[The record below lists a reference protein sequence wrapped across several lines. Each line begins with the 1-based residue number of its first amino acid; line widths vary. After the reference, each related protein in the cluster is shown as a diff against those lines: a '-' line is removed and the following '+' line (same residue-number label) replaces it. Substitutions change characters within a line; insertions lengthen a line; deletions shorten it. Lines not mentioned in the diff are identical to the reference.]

1 MWRIHHNARQFFAA
15 CEGWETREELP
26 QSALGLTVRHLVNK
40 CSIQKM
46 MTCPVV
52 AFLGKDPDAPPMVAA
67 SRQAKATTTTSR
79 VAKPTVNS
87 AILPPCKAVVTKFT
101 RQYPTM
107 LIMDLVKKGGIRL
120 SDVQVGGRGKCTNY
134 GLLGKCPGC
143 RYSHVVCKVVD
154 ERQVIIAK
162 NMKKAM
168 ATMKLGNLAPL

>member
-1 MWRIHHNARQFFAA
+1 MA
-15 CEGWETREELP
+15 
-26 QSALGLTVRHLVNK
+26 
-40 CSIQKM
+40 
-46 MTCPVV
+46 
-52 AFLGKDPDAPPMVAA
+52 AA

-87 AILPPCKAVVTKFT
+87 AIPPLCKAAVKKFT

-120 SDVQVGGRGKCTNY
+120 SDVQVRGRGKCTNY

-143 RYSHVVCKVVD
+143 RYSNVVCKVAD

-162 NMKKAM
+162 NMEKAM
-168 ATMKLGNLAPL
+168 AAMKLGNLAPL

>member
-1 MWRIHHNARQFFAA
+1 MQ
-15 CEGWETREELP
+15 
-26 QSALGLTVRHLVNK
+26 HLVDE

-52 AFLGKDPDAPPMVAA
+52 VFLGKDPDAPPMAAA

-79 VAKPTVNS
+79 VAKPMVNS
-87 AILPPCKAVVTKFT
+87 AILPPCKAVVKKFT
-101 RQYPTM
+101 RQYLTM

-120 SDVQVGGRGKCTNY
+120 SDVQVGVRGKCTNY

-143 RYSHVVCKVVD
+143 RYSHVVCKVTD

-162 NMKKAM
+162 NMEKAM
-168 ATMKLGNLAPL
+168 AAMKLGNLAP